1 MPSECRA
8 EPGRKAACRSA
19 LFTGRRGRLPPAAG
33 LFLRL
38 YHLTIGVVNRPGTQ
52 KKDTQTDVW
61 MPFALV
67 DKVETHSNSF
77 QRGILGT
84 GTNSETGA
92 WHPFLRIAHG
102 QYSYERRSDPCA
114 PHMPCTPGADLQ
126 WTPTTGCR
134 RSSGRRITAF
144 MASPSFTHL
153 LFLKTSSRA
162 ILRVFSCKPRL
173 ISAFGGHPSISS
185 SVGMAGIAP

>member
-1 MPSECRA
+1 MPRRA
-8 EPGRKAACRSA
+8 RPKSRLSFRSLYRAPRASAARRRAFSA
-19 LFTGRRGRLPPAAG
+19 IIPPCHRGCKPARNA
-33 LFLRL
+33 
-38 YHLTIGVVNRPGTQ
+38 

-102 QYSYERRSDPCA
+102 QYSHERRSDPCA

-126 WTPTTGCR
+126 WTPTAGCR

-153 LFLKTSSRA
+153 LFLKTPSRA